1 MRTFIIII
9 SLLFSQAL
17 LACYAPRSGQEFDNL
32 IKLEKLSGLNKYR
45 VTVPRKLEDLDDP
58 KITLAHTETDIKS
71 VSTSEPHETLNP
83 SFTSEAA
90 SAEFTVEK
98 NGNGKPYIVVSWS
111 PKECCPCGIHAHT
124 KYIDIE

>member
-9 SLLFSQAL
+9 SILFSQSA
-17 LACYAPRSGQEFDNL
+17 LACYAPRNGQEFDDL

-45 VTVPRKLEDLDDP
+45 VTVPRKLEDLNDP
-58 KITLAHTETDIKS
+58 EIVLAYAESDVKG
-71 VSTSEPHETLNP
+71 VSINDPHETLSP
-83 SFTSEAA
+83 SLTSAVA
-90 SAEFTVEK
+90 SAEFTVEERGK
-98 NGNGKPYIVVSWS
+98 GKPYIVVIWS